1 MGYVIYSWYSWELC
15 LKEWTVNT
23 PEQNHF
29 NHDTMG
35 KCNFPLFS
43 LCEDTPGVLYPSLAL
58 QNKRETGKQGEAS
71 ERLLKLLGT
80 GEHDMLRE
88 AEVTAFD

>member
-1 MGYVIYSWYSWELC
+1 MIPWGNVTSLYSAFVKTHLEYCIPAW
-15 LKEWTVNT
+15 
-23 PEQNHF
+23 
-29 NHDTMG
+29 
-35 KCNFPLFS
+35 
-43 LCEDTPGVLYPSLAL
+43 AL

-71 ERLLKLLGT
+71 ERRLKLLGT